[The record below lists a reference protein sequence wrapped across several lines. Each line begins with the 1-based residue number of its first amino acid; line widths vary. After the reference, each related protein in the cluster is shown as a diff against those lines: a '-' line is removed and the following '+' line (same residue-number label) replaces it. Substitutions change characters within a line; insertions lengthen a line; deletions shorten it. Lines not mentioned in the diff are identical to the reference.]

1 MTPVSL
7 PSQGSMFL
15 GAYRMAS
22 SLKDCVVL
30 VHGPSGCQF
39 GPNFFEVLTNNLSS
53 NATVSVMRERSV
65 VYGGIENLEKAISLT
80 RKHYKD
86 KRIIVL
92 SSHVPSIIG
101 DDLEFVDADM
111 YLDCGGFQPMWQG
124 MEAFLEKLGDFIC
137 ENEYREDE
145 STPTNLVNLIGFQR
159 DVVGA
164 EEDLAELKRILLSSE
179 AKVKVNVIPDSLESL
194 RYARYASLNVVFG
207 YGVKLARRMERE
219 FGIPYI
225 VTDYPYGVEGMKK
238 FIAKLGEKCEFEY
251 AINDKIFSEIPEKLK
266 RNRNNLPLFYDVPVC
281 IVGDLPRISGL
292 SNFLEHELGM
302 NVELAFATSLAMKEF
317 DFDVPCT
324 KFASSNNKFIEEI
337 KGLDIKVLFGTDEER
352 RIRKDVI
359 VFAFPSFTRMSYV
372 PYLGKGTLNL
382 IADIYERLM
391 GWI

>member
-1 MTPVSL
+1 MTVSL

-65 VYGGIENLEKAISLT
+65 VYGGIENVEKAIRLT
-80 RKHYKD
+80 RKHYKN

-101 DDLEFVDADM
+101 DDLEFVDADI
-111 YLDCGGFQPMWQG
+111 YFDCGGFQPMWQG
-124 MEAFLEKLGDFIC
+124 IEAFLEKLGDFIC
-137 ENEYREDE
+137 ENEYKASE
-145 STPTNLVNLIGFQR
+145 STTANLINLIGFQR
-159 DVVGA
+159 DVACA
-164 EEDLAELKRILLSSE
+164 EEDLAELKMILSFFNVE
-179 AKVKVNVIPDSLESL
+179 VNVIPDSLKKL
-194 RYARYASLNVVFG
+194 KYARYASLNIVFG

-219 FGIPYI
+219 IGIPYI
-225 VTDYPYGVEGMKK
+225 VVDYPYGVEGLKR
-238 FIAKLGEKCEFEY
+238 FIEKISENCEFEHD
-251 AINDKIFSEIPEKLK
+251 INDKIFSEISEKLK
-266 RNRNNLPLFYDVPVC
+266 RYRNNLPLFYDVPVC
-281 IVGDLPRISGL
+281 VVGDLPKISGM
-292 SNFLEHELGM
+292 SKFLECELGM
-302 NVELAFATSLAMKEF
+302 NVELAFATSSALEK
-317 DFDVPCT
+317 FDVSCT
-324 KFASSNNKFIEEI
+324 KFVSSYSEFIEEI
-337 KGLDIKVLFGTDEER
+337 KGMDIKVLLGTDEER
-352 RIRKDVI
+352 RIINNTI

-382 IADIYERLM
+382 IADIYERLR

>member
-15 GAYRMAS
+15 GAYRMGA

-30 VHGPSGCQF
+30 VHGPSGCHF

-53 NATVSVMRERSV
+53 NATISVMRERSV
-65 VYGGIENLEKAISLT
+65 VYGGIENLEKAIRLT

-101 DDLEFVDADM
+101 DDLEFIDADI

-137 ENEYREDE
+137 ENENREDE
-145 STPTNLVNLIGFQR
+145 STPTHLINIIGFQR
-159 DVVGA
+159 DVAGA

-194 RYARYASLNVVFG
+194 RYARYASLSVVFG
-207 YGVKLARRMERE
+207 YGVKLARRMKRE

-225 VTDYPYGVEGMKK
+225 VTDYPYGVEGLKEFME
-238 FIAKLGEKCEFEY
+238 KLNENFEFEY
-251 AINDKIFSEIPEKLK
+251 DLNNGVFSEIDAKLK
-266 RNRNNLPLFYDVPVC
+266 RYRNNLPLFYEIPVC
-281 IVGDLPRISGL
+281 VVGDLPRISGM
-292 SNFLEHELGM
+292 SKFLERELGM
-302 NVELAFATSLAMKEF
+302 NVELAFATSSALEK
-317 DFDVPCT
+317 FDVSCT
-324 KFASSNNKFIEEI
+324 KFVSSYNAFMEEI
-337 KGLDIKVLFGTDEER
+337 KGLDIKVLLGTDEER
-352 RIRKDVI
+352 KIINNTI

-382 IADIYERLM
+382 IADIYERIM
-391 GWI
+391 EWI

>member
-1 MTPVSL
+1 
-7 PSQGSMFL
+7 MFL

-65 VYGGIENLEKAISLT
+65 VYGGIENLEKAIRLT
-80 RKHYKD
+80 RKHYKN

-101 DDLEFVDADM
+101 DDLEFVDADI
-111 YLDCGGFQPMWQG
+111 YFDCGGFQPMWQG
-124 MEAFLEKLGDFIC
+124 IEAFLEKLGDFIC
-137 ENEYREDE
+137 ENEYKASE
-145 STPTNLVNLIGFQR
+145 STTANLVNLIGFQR
-159 DVVGA
+159 DVACA
-164 EEDLAELKRILLSSE
+164 EEDLAELKTILSFFNVE
-179 AKVKVNVIPDSLESL
+179 VNVIPDSRKKLK
-194 RYARYASLNVVFG
+194 YARYANLNVVFG

-225 VTDYPYGVEGMKK
+225 VVDYPYGVEGLKR
-238 FIAKLGEKCEFEY
+238 FIEKISENCEFEHD
-251 AINDKIFSEIPEKLK
+251 INDKIFSEISEKLK
-266 RNRNNLPLFYDVPVC
+266 RYRNNLPLFYDVPVC
-281 IVGDLPRISGL
+281 VVGDLPKISGM
-292 SNFLEHELGM
+292 SKFLECELGM
-302 NVELAFATSLAMKEF
+302 NVELAFATSSALEK
-317 DFDVPCT
+317 FDVSCT
-324 KFASSNNKFIEEI
+324 KFVSSYSEFIEEI
-337 KGLDIKVLFGTDEER
+337 KGMDIKVLLGTDEER
-352 RIRKDVI
+352 RIINNTI

-382 IADIYERLM
+382 IADIYERLR

>member
-1 MTPVSL
+1 MTVSL

-30 VHGPSGCQF
+30 VHGPSGCHF

-53 NATVSVMRERSV
+53 NATISAMRERSV

-86 KRIIVL
+86 KQIIVL

-101 DDLEFVDADM
+101 DDLEFVDADI

-124 MEAFLEKLGDFIC
+124 MEAFLERLGDFIC
-137 ENEYREDE
+137 ENEYKASE
-145 STPTNLVNLIGFQR
+145 STTANLINLIGFQR
-159 DVVGA
+159 DVACA
-164 EEDLAELKRILLSSE
+164 EEDLAELKMILSFFNVE
-179 AKVKVNVIPDSLESL
+179 VNVIPDSLKKL
-194 RYARYASLNVVFG
+194 KYARYASLNIVFG

-219 FGIPYI
+219 IGIPYI
-225 VTDYPYGVEGMKK
+225 VVDYPYGVEGLKR
-238 FIAKLGEKCEFEY
+238 FIEKISENCEFEHD
-251 AINDKIFSEIPEKLK
+251 INDKIFSEIREKLK
-266 RNRNNLPLFYDVPVC
+266 RYRNNLPLFYDVLVC
-281 IVGDLPRISGL
+281 VVGDLPKISGM
-292 SNFLEHELGM
+292 SKFLECELGM
-302 NVELAFATSLAMKEF
+302 NVELAFATSSAMKEF
-317 DFDVPCT
+317 DFDVTCT
-324 KFASSNNKFIEEI
+324 KFVSSYSKFIEEL
-337 KGLDIKVLFGTDEER
+337 KGLDIRVLLGTDEER
-352 RIRKDVI
+352 RILNNTI

-391 GWI
+391 EWI

>member
-1 MTPVSL
+1 
-7 PSQGSMFL
+7 MFL

-30 VHGPSGCQF
+30 VHGPSGCHF

-53 NATVSVMRERSV
+53 NATISVMRERSV
-65 VYGGIENLEKAISLT
+65 VYGGIENLEKAIRLT
-80 RKHYKD
+80 RKHYKN

-101 DDLEFVDADM
+101 DDLEFVDADI

-137 ENEYREDE
+137 ENGHKEEA
-145 STPTNLVNLIGFQR
+145 PTNLVNLIGFQR

-164 EEDLAELKRILLSSE
+164 EEDLEELKRIFSSSE
-179 AKVKVNVIPDSLESL
+179 VKVNVNVIPDSLESL

-225 VTDYPYGVEGMKK
+225 VTDYPYGIEGLKR
-238 FIAKLGEKCEFEY
+238 FIEKLGENCEFEY
-251 AINDKIFSEIPEKLK
+251 DMNNNKVFGEIHEKLK
-266 RNRNNLPLFYDVPVC
+266 RYRNNLPLFYDVPVC
-281 IVGDLPRISGL
+281 VVGDLPRISGM
-292 SNFLEHELGM
+292 SKFLERELGM
-302 NVELAFATSLAMKEF
+302 NVELAFATSSAMKEF
-317 DFDVPCT
+317 DFDVACT
-324 KFASSNNKFIEEI
+324 KFVESYEGFIEEI
-337 KGLDIKVLFGTDEER
+337 KSLDINVLFGTDEER
-352 RIRKDVI
+352 RIRNNTF

>member
-1 MTPVSL
+1 MTVSL

-65 VYGGIENLEKAISLT
+65 VYGGIENLEKAIRLT
-80 RKHYKD
+80 RKHYKN

-101 DDLEFVDADM
+101 DDLEFVDADI
-111 YLDCGGFQPMWQG
+111 YFDCGGFQPMWQG
-124 MEAFLEKLGDFIC
+124 IEAFLEKLGDFIC
-137 ENEYREDE
+137 ENEYKASE
-145 STPTNLVNLIGFQR
+145 STTANLINLIGFQR
-159 DVVGA
+159 DVACA
-164 EEDLAELKRILLSSE
+164 EEDLAELKMILSFFNVE
-179 AKVKVNVIPDSLESL
+179 VNVIPDSLKKL
-194 RYARYASLNVVFG
+194 KYARYASLNIVFG

-219 FGIPYI
+219 IGIPYI
-225 VTDYPYGVEGMKK
+225 VVDYPYGVEGLKR
-238 FIAKLGEKCEFEY
+238 FIEKISENCEFEHD
-251 AINDKIFSEIPEKLK
+251 INDKIFSEIREKLK
-266 RNRNNLPLFYDVPVC
+266 RYRNNLPLFYDVPVC
-281 IVGDLPRISGL
+281 VVGDLPKISGM
-292 SNFLEHELGM
+292 SKFLECELGM
-302 NVELAFATSLAMKEF
+302 NVELAFATSSALEK
-317 DFDVPCT
+317 FDVSCT
-324 KFASSNNKFIEEI
+324 KFVSSYSEFIEEI
-337 KGLDIKVLFGTDEER
+337 KGMDIKVLLGTDEER
-352 RIRKDVI
+352 RILNNTI

>member
-1 MTPVSL
+1 MTVSL

-30 VHGPSGCQF
+30 VHGPSGCHF

-53 NATVSVMRERSV
+53 NATISAMRERSV

-86 KRIIVL
+86 KQIIVL

-101 DDLEFVDADM
+101 DDLEFVDADI

-124 MEAFLEKLGDFIC
+124 MEAFLERLGDFIC
-137 ENEYREDE
+137 ENEYKASE
-145 STPTNLVNLIGFQR
+145 STTANLINLIGFQR
-159 DVVGA
+159 DVACA
-164 EEDLAELKRILLSSE
+164 EEDLAELKMILSFFNVE
-179 AKVKVNVIPDSLESL
+179 VNVIPDSLKKL
-194 RYARYASLNVVFG
+194 KYARYASLNIVFG

-219 FGIPYI
+219 IGIPYI
-225 VTDYPYGVEGMKK
+225 VVDYPYGVEGLKR
-238 FIAKLGEKCEFEY
+238 FIEKISENCEFEHD
-251 AINDKIFSEIPEKLK
+251 INDKIFSEISEKLK
-266 RNRNNLPLFYDVPVC
+266 RYRNNLPLFYDVPVC
-281 IVGDLPRISGL
+281 VVGDLPKISGM
-292 SNFLEHELGM
+292 SKFLECELGM
-302 NVELAFATSLAMKEF
+302 NVELAFATSSAMKEF
-317 DFDVPCT
+317 DFDVTCT
-324 KFASSNNKFIEEI
+324 KFVSSYSKFIEEL
-337 KGLDIKVLFGTDEER
+337 KGMDIKVLLGTDEER
-352 RIRKDVI
+352 RILNNTI

-391 GWI
+391 EWI

>member
-1 MTPVSL
+1 
-7 PSQGSMFL
+7 
-15 GAYRMAS
+15 MAS

-30 VHGPSGCQF
+30 VHGPSGCHF

-65 VYGGIENLEKAISLT
+65 VYGGIENLEKAIRLT

-101 DDLEFVDADM
+101 DDLEFVDADI
-111 YLDCGGFQPMWQG
+111 YFDCGGFQPMWQG

-137 ENEYREDE
+137 ENENKGSE
-145 STPTNLVNLIGFQR
+145 STTANLINHIGFQR

-164 EEDLAELKRILLSSE
+164 EEDLAELKRILSFSD
-179 AKVKVNVIPDSLESL
+179 VKVNVIPDSLESL
-194 RYARYASLNVVFG
+194 RYARHASLNVVFG

-238 FIAKLGEKCEFEY
+238 FIEKIGENCEFEY
-251 AINDKIFSEIPEKLK
+251 AINNKIFSEIPEKLK
-266 RNRNNLPLFYDVPVC
+266 RYRNNLPLFYDVPVC
-281 IVGDLPRISGL
+281 VVGDLPRISGL
-292 SNFLEHELGM
+292 SKFLECELGM
-302 NVELAFATSLAMKEF
+302 NVELAFATSSALEK
-317 DFDVPCT
+317 FDVSCT
-324 KFASSNNKFIEEI
+324 KFVSSYSEFIEEI
-337 KGLDIKVLFGTDEER
+337 KGMDIKVLLGTDEER
-352 RIRKDVI
+352 RIINNTI

-391 GWI
+391 EWI

>member
-15 GAYRMAS
+15 GAYRMAA

-30 VHGPSGCQF
+30 VHGPSGCHF
-39 GPNFFEVLTNNLSS
+39 GPNFFEILTNNLST
-53 NATVSVMRERSV
+53 NATISVMRERSV
-65 VYGGIENLEKAISLT
+65 VYGGIENLEKAIRLT
-80 RKHYKD
+80 RKHYKN

-111 YLDCGGFQPMWQG
+111 YFDCGGFQPMWQG

-137 ENEYREDE
+137 ENGHKEEAPAP
-145 STPTNLVNLIGFQR
+145 PTNLINLIGFQR
-159 DVVGA
+159 DVACA
-164 EEDLAELKRILLSSE
+164 EEDLTELKRILSFSD
-179 AKVKVNVIPDSLESL
+179 VKVNVIPDSLESL

-238 FIAKLGEKCEFEY
+238 FIAKLGENCEFEHE
-251 AINDKIFSEIPEKLK
+251 INDKIFGEIHEKLK
-266 RNRNNLPLFYDVPVC
+266 RYRNNLPLFYDVPVC
-281 IVGDLPRISGL
+281 VVGDLPRISGM
-292 SNFLEHELGM
+292 SKFLECELGM
-302 NVELAFATSLAMKEF
+302 NVELAFATSSAMKEF
-317 DFDVPCT
+317 DFDVSCT
-324 KFASSNNKFIEEI
+324 KFVESYDEFIEEI
-337 KGLDIKVLFGTDEER
+337 KGLDIKVLLGTDEER
-352 RIRKDVI
+352 RRINNTI

-372 PYLGKGTLNL
+372 PYIGKGTLNL
-382 IADIYERLM
+382 IADIYERIM

>member
-7 PSQGSMFL
+7 PSQGSMFM

-30 VHGPSGCQF
+30 VHGPSGCHF

-80 RKHYKD
+80 RKHYKNT
-86 KRIIVL
+86 RIIVL

-101 DDLEFVDADM
+101 DDLEFVDADI

-137 ENEYREDE
+137 ENGHKEEA
-145 STPTNLVNLIGFQR
+145 PTNLINLIGFQR

-164 EEDLAELKRILLSSE
+164 EEDLEELKTILSFFN
-179 AKVKVNVIPDSLESL
+179 VKVNAIPDSLKKL
-194 RYARYASLNVVFG
+194 KYARYANLNVVFG

-238 FIAKLGEKCEFEY
+238 FIEKLGENCEFEHD
-251 AINDKIFSEIPEKLK
+251 INKDVFGEISEKLK
-266 RNRNNLPLFYDVPVC
+266 RYRNNLPLFYDVPVC
-281 IVGDLPRISGL
+281 VVGDLPKIRGMSK
-292 SNFLEHELGM
+292 FLECELGM
-302 NVELAFATSLAMKEF
+302 NVELAFATSSAMKEF

-324 KFASSNNKFIEEI
+324 KFVSSYSEFIEEI
-337 KGLDIKVLFGTDEER
+337 KGRDTKVLLGTDEER
-352 RIRKDVI
+352 RIINNTI

-382 IADIYERLM
+382 IADIYERLR

>member
-30 VHGPSGCQF
+30 VHGPSGCHF

-53 NATVSVMRERSV
+53 NATISVMRERSV

-80 RKHYKD
+80 RKHYKN

-111 YLDCGGFQPMWQG
+111 YFDCGGFQPMWQG
-124 MEAFLEKLGDFIC
+124 IEAFLERLGDFIC
-137 ENEYREDE
+137 ENGHKEEA
-145 STPTNLVNLIGFQR
+145 PTNLVNLIGFQR

-164 EEDLAELKRILLSSE
+164 EEDLEELKRILLSSGVE
-179 AKVKVNVIPDSLESL
+179 VNVIPDSLESL
-194 RYARYASLNVVFG
+194 RYAKHASVNVVFG
-207 YGVKLARRMERE
+207 YGIKLARRMERE

-225 VTDYPYGVEGMKK
+225 VVDYPYGVEGMRL
-238 FIAKLGEKCEFEY
+238 FINKLSEYIVFEHDNTNGKG
-251 AINDKIFSEIPEKLK
+251 AFSEISEKLK
-266 RNRNNLPLFYDVPVC
+266 RYRNNLPLFYDVPVC
-281 IVGDLPRISGL
+281 VVGDLPKISGM
-292 SNFLEHELGM
+292 SKFLECELGM
-302 NVELAFATSLAMKEF
+302 NVELAFATSSAMKEF
-317 DFDVPCT
+317 DFNVPRT
-324 KFASSNNKFIEEI
+324 KFAESYDEFIEEI

-352 RIRKDVI
+352 RIRKDAI

>member
-15 GAYRMAS
+15 GAYRMAA

-30 VHGPSGCQF
+30 VHGPSGCHF
-39 GPNFFEVLTNNLSS
+39 GPNFFEILTNNLSS
-53 NATVSVMRERSV
+53 NATISVMRERSV
-65 VYGGIENLEKAISLT
+65 VYGGIENLEKAIRLT

-111 YLDCGGFQPMWQG
+111 YFDCGGFQPMWQG
-124 MEAFLEKLGDFIC
+124 IEAFLERLGDFIC
-137 ENEYREDE
+137 ENEDKVSEA
-145 STPTNLVNLIGFQR
+145 TTANLVNLIGFQR
-159 DVVGA
+159 DVACA
-164 EEDLAELKRILLSSE
+164 EEDLEELKRILSFSD
-179 AKVKVNVIPDSLESL
+179 VKVNVIPDSLESL

-225 VTDYPYGVEGMKK
+225 VTDYPYGVEGLKE
-238 FIAKLGEKCEFEY
+238 FIEKLGEYCKFEY
-251 AINDKIFSEIPEKLK
+251 DMNNNKVFGEIHEKLK
-266 RNRNNLPLFYDVPVC
+266 RYRNNLPLFYGVPVC
-281 IVGDLPRISGL
+281 IVGDLPRISGM
-292 SNFLEHELGM
+292 SKFLECELGM
-302 NVELAFATSLAMKEF
+302 NVELAFATSSALEK
-317 DFDVPCT
+317 FDVSCT
-324 KFASSNNKFIEEI
+324 KFVSSYSEFIEEI
-337 KGLDIKVLFGTDEER
+337 KGRDIRVLLGTDEER
-352 RIRKDVI
+352 RIINNTI

>member
-1 MTPVSL
+1 MTVSL

-65 VYGGIENLEKAISLT
+65 VYGGIENVEKAIRLT
-80 RKHYKD
+80 RKHYKN

-101 DDLEFVDADM
+101 DDLEFVDADI
-111 YLDCGGFQPMWQG
+111 YFDCGGFQPMWQG
-124 MEAFLEKLGDFIC
+124 IEAFLEKLGDFIC
-137 ENEYREDE
+137 ENEYKASE
-145 STPTNLVNLIGFQR
+145 STTANLINLIGFQR
-159 DVVGA
+159 DVACA
-164 EEDLAELKRILLSSE
+164 EEDLAELKMILSFFNVE
-179 AKVKVNVIPDSLESL
+179 VNVIPDSLKKL
-194 RYARYASLNVVFG
+194 KYARYASLNIVFG

-219 FGIPYI
+219 IGIPYI
-225 VTDYPYGVEGMKK
+225 VVDYPYGVEGLKR
-238 FIAKLGEKCEFEY
+238 FIEKISENCEFEHD
-251 AINDKIFSEIPEKLK
+251 INDKIFSEIREKLK
-266 RNRNNLPLFYDVPVC
+266 RYRNNLPLFYDVLVC
-281 IVGDLPRISGL
+281 VVGDLPKISGM
-292 SNFLEHELGM
+292 SKFLECELGM
-302 NVELAFATSLAMKEF
+302 NVELAFATSSALEK
-317 DFDVPCT
+317 FDVSCT
-324 KFASSNNKFIEEI
+324 KFVSSYSEFIEEI
-337 KGLDIKVLFGTDEER
+337 KGMDIKVLLGTDEER
-352 RIRKDVI
+352 RIINNTI

-382 IADIYERLM
+382 IADIYERLR

>member
-15 GAYRMAS
+15 GAYRMAA

-30 VHGPSGCQF
+30 VHGPSGCHF

-65 VYGGIENLEKAISLT
+65 VYGGIENLEKAIRLT
-80 RKHYKD
+80 RKHYKN

-101 DDLEFVDADM
+101 DDLEFVDADI
-111 YLDCGGFQPMWQG
+111 YFDCGGFQPMWQG
-124 MEAFLEKLGDFIC
+124 IEAFLEKLGDFIC
-137 ENEYREDE
+137 ENEYKGCE
-145 STPTNLVNLIGFQR
+145 STTANLVNLIGFQR
-159 DVVGA
+159 DVACA
-164 EEDLAELKRILLSSE
+164 EEDLEELKRILSFSD
-179 AKVKVNVIPDSLESL
+179 VKVNVIPDSLESL

-225 VTDYPYGVEGMKK
+225 VTDYPYGVEGLKE
-238 FIAKLGEKCEFEY
+238 FIEKLGEYCKFEY
-251 AINDKIFSEIPEKLK
+251 DMNNNKVFGEIHEKLK
-266 RNRNNLPLFYDVPVC
+266 RYRNNLPLFYDVPVC
-281 IVGDLPRISGL
+281 VVGDLPRISGM
-292 SNFLEHELGM
+292 SKFLECELGM
-302 NVELAFATSLAMKEF
+302 NVELAFATSSAMKEF

-324 KFASSNNKFIEEI
+324 KFVESYDEFIEEI

-352 RIRKDVI
+352 RIMNNTI

-382 IADIYERLM
+382 IADIYERIM
-391 GWI
+391 KWI

>member
-1 MTPVSL
+1 MTVSL

-30 VHGPSGCQF
+30 VHGPSGCHF

-53 NATVSVMRERSV
+53 NATISAMRERSV

-86 KRIIVL
+86 KQIIVL

-101 DDLEFVDADM
+101 DDLEFVDADI

-124 MEAFLEKLGDFIC
+124 MEAFLERLGDFIC
-137 ENEYREDE
+137 ENEYKASE
-145 STPTNLVNLIGFQR
+145 STTANLINLIGFQR
-159 DVVGA
+159 DVACA
-164 EEDLAELKRILLSSE
+164 EEDLAELKMILSFFNVE
-179 AKVKVNVIPDSLESL
+179 VNVIPDSLKKL
-194 RYARYASLNVVFG
+194 KYARYASLNIVFG

-219 FGIPYI
+219 IGIPYI
-225 VTDYPYGVEGMKK
+225 VVDYPYGVEGLKR
-238 FIAKLGEKCEFEY
+238 FIEKISENCEFEHD
-251 AINDKIFSEIPEKLK
+251 INDKIFSEIREKLK
-266 RNRNNLPLFYDVPVC
+266 RYRNNLPLFYDVLVC
-281 IVGDLPRISGL
+281 VVGDLPKISGM
-292 SNFLEHELGM
+292 SKFLECELGM
-302 NVELAFATSLAMKEF
+302 NVELAFATSSAMKEF

-324 KFASSNNKFIEEI
+324 KFVESYDEFIEEI
-337 KGLDIKVLFGTDEER
+337 KGMDIKVLLGTDEER
-352 RIRKDVI
+352 RILNNTI

-391 GWI
+391 EWI

>member
-1 MTPVSL
+1 MTVSL

-30 VHGPSGCQF
+30 VHGPSGCHF

-53 NATVSVMRERSV
+53 NATISAMRERSV

-86 KRIIVL
+86 KQIIVL

-101 DDLEFVDADM
+101 DDLEFVDADI

-124 MEAFLEKLGDFIC
+124 MEAFLERLGDFIC
-137 ENEYREDE
+137 ENEYKASE
-145 STPTNLVNLIGFQR
+145 STTANLINLIGFQR
-159 DVVGA
+159 DVACA
-164 EEDLAELKRILLSSE
+164 EEDLAELKMILSFFNVE
-179 AKVKVNVIPDSLESL
+179 VNVIPDSLKKL
-194 RYARYASLNVVFG
+194 KYARYASLNIVFG

-219 FGIPYI
+219 IGIPYI
-225 VTDYPYGVEGMKK
+225 VVDYPYGVEGLKR
-238 FIAKLGEKCEFEY
+238 FIEKISENCEFEHD
-251 AINDKIFSEIPEKLK
+251 INDKIFSEIREKLK
-266 RNRNNLPLFYDVPVC
+266 RYRNNLPLFYDVLVC
-281 IVGDLPRISGL
+281 VVGDLPKISGM
-292 SNFLEHELGM
+292 SKFLECELGM
-302 NVELAFATSLAMKEF
+302 NVELAFATSSAMKEF
-317 DFDVPCT
+317 DFDVTCT
-324 KFASSNNKFIEEI
+324 KFVSSYSKFIEEL
-337 KGLDIKVLFGTDEER
+337 KGMDIKVLLGTDEER
-352 RIRKDVI
+352 RILNNTI

-391 GWI
+391 EWI

>member
-30 VHGPSGCQF
+30 VHGPSGCHF

-53 NATVSVMRERSV
+53 NATISVMRERSV
-65 VYGGIENLEKAISLT
+65 VYGGTENLEKAISLT

-86 KRIIVL
+86 KQIIVL

-137 ENEYREDE
+137 ENGHKEEA
-145 STPTNLVNLIGFQR
+145 PTNLVNLIGFQR
-159 DVVGA
+159 DVACA
-164 EEDLAELKRILLSSE
+164 EEDLAELKTILSFFNVE
-179 AKVKVNVIPDSLESL
+179 VNVIPDSLKKL
-194 RYARYASLNVVFG
+194 KYARYANLNVVFG

-225 VTDYPYGVEGMKK
+225 VTDYPYGVEGLKRFIEKIGENCK
-238 FIAKLGEKCEFEY
+238 FKYDINNCKVFGE
-251 AINDKIFSEIPEKLK
+251 IHEKLK
-266 RNRNNLPLFYDVPVC
+266 RYRNNLPLFYDVPVC
-281 IVGDLPRISGL
+281 VVGDLPKISGM
-292 SNFLEHELGM
+292 SKFLECELGM
-302 NVELAFATSLAMKEF
+302 NVELAFATSSAMKEF

-324 KFASSNNKFIEEI
+324 KFVSSYSEFIEEI
-337 KGLDIKVLFGTDEER
+337 KGLDIKVLLGTDEER
-352 RIRKDVI
+352 RILNNTI

-372 PYLGKGTLNL
+372 PYLGRGTLNL
-382 IADIYERLM
+382 IADIYERLR

>member
-1 MTPVSL
+1 
-7 PSQGSMFL
+7 MFL

-30 VHGPSGCQF
+30 VHGPSGCHF

-53 NATVSVMRERSV
+53 NATISAMRERSV

-101 DDLEFVDADM
+101 DDLEFVDADI
-111 YLDCGGFQPMWQG
+111 YFDCGGFQPMWQG

-137 ENEYREDE
+137 ENEYKGSE
-145 STPTNLVNLIGFQR
+145 STTASLVNLIGFQR
-159 DVVGA
+159 DVAGA
-164 EEDLAELKRILLSSE
+164 EEDLAELKKILSFSD
-179 AKVKVNVIPDSLESL
+179 VKVNVIPDSLESL

-225 VTDYPYGVEGMKK
+225 VTDYPYGVEGLKE
-238 FIAKLGEKCEFEY
+238 FIEKLGEYCKFEY
-251 AINDKIFSEIPEKLK
+251 DMNNNKVFGEIHEKLK
-266 RNRNNLPLFYDVPVC
+266 RYRNNLPLFYDVPVC
-281 IVGDLPRISGL
+281 VVGDLPRISGL
-292 SNFLEHELGM
+292 SKFLERELGM
-302 NVELAFATSLAMKEF
+302 NVELAFATSSALKEF

-324 KFASSNNKFIEEI
+324 KFVSSYNEFIEEI
-337 KGLDIKVLFGTDEER
+337 NGLDIKVLFGTDEER
-352 RIRKDVI
+352 RIRKDAI

>member
-1 MTPVSL
+1 MTVSL

-30 VHGPSGCQF
+30 VHGPSGCHF

-53 NATVSVMRERSV
+53 NATISVMRERSV

-86 KRIIVL
+86 KQIIVL

-101 DDLEFVDADM
+101 DDLEFVDADI

-124 MEAFLEKLGDFIC
+124 MEAFLERLGDFIC
-137 ENEYREDE
+137 ENEYKASE
-145 STPTNLVNLIGFQR
+145 STTANLINLIGFQR
-159 DVVGA
+159 DVACA
-164 EEDLAELKRILLSSE
+164 EEDLAELKMILSFFNVE
-179 AKVKVNVIPDSLESL
+179 VNVIPDSLKKL
-194 RYARYASLNVVFG
+194 KYARYASLNIVFG

-219 FGIPYI
+219 IGIPYI
-225 VTDYPYGVEGMKK
+225 VVDYPYGVEGLKR
-238 FIAKLGEKCEFEY
+238 FIEKISENCEFEHD
-251 AINDKIFSEIPEKLK
+251 INDKIFSEISEKLK
-266 RNRNNLPLFYDVPVC
+266 RYRNNLPLFYDVPVC
-281 IVGDLPRISGL
+281 VVGDLPKISGM
-292 SNFLEHELGM
+292 SKFLECELGM
-302 NVELAFATSLAMKEF
+302 NVELAFATSSAMKEF

-324 KFASSNNKFIEEI
+324 KFVESYDEFIEEI
-337 KGLDIKVLFGTDEER
+337 KGMDIKVLLGTDEER
-352 RIRKDVI
+352 RILNNTI